1 MWSRAEPSFKLFRWP
16 CIWSYQETNQRIVG
30 RGSDKHMTTWVS
42 TMHCTTLFYH
52 MHKKP
57 HNSKCV
63 QYSTVII
70 LKQHLDFSAIAPVCP
85 CALHPPGWREGS
97 STLHSSA
104 HFHRSNPTPV
114 RKKTCQNASFIKF
127 PFIMGRCAIYCGPL
141 WKMLGSNDTV
151 RWGCLRHL
159 SGKKKC

>member
-1 MWSRAEPSFKLFRWP
+1 MRTIQYGNHP
-16 CIWSYQETNQRIVG
+16 Q
-30 RGSDKHMTTWVS
+30 TTS
-42 TMHCTTLFYH
+42 GFFC
-52 MHKKP
+52 
-57 HNSKCV
+57 NCSCG
-63 QYSTVII
+63 
-70 LKQHLDFSAIAPVCP
+70 CP

-97 STLHSSA
+97 STSHSSA

-159 SGKKKC
+159 SGKKKMLRLTFKTGNQFFLRSCPWRRPQLTCPYGHASWTWIFVGRNCPSTTSGSSVPCFQSS